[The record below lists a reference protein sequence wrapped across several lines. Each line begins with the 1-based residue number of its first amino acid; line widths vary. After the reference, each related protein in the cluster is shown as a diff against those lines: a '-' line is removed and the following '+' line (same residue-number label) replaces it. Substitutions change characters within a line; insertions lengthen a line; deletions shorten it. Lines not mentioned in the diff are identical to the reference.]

1 MSRYV
6 RNRIFSALAV
16 VGLSLQS
23 GSQALADALY
33 SVTDLGNGGWSLLNN
48 NGQVAGDGYTTPHTV
63 GTYTEVYNGNSGGQ
77 VSVIGVTPPSATS
90 PGSYNYWSQP
100 VAMNDS
106 GQLIVERFD
115 SNPGWYLYSG
125 GQLSAVPGIP
135 SAINDAGAVAG
146 IDGGPNQVY
155 VKIGGVETLF
165 NGLPGGQI
173 SSVVAI
179 NNSGQFI
186 GNSSYSY
193 VPTDNQGYDYSKAT
207 GWTHAFLYNGNSV
220 VDLGTLGGNVTFAQA
235 MNAHGDV
242 VGYSGTQSLSNPS
255 DPNQVNHAF
264 LVPFGGKMIDL
275 GVLPGTTQSAALG
288 INDQGQV
295 VGISG
300 TGYLPLGVAT
310 NLTSS
315 HAFLYQNGVMTD
327 LNTLVPI
334 SGITLTAAL
343 AINNQGQILAD
354 GVDSK
359 GDLEQFLL
367 TPAGESVPPP
377 PVYPEAPVP
386 EPSALAVLGSAV
398 VVFAIKRLRKRD

>member
-1 MSRYV
+1 MSRYA
-6 RNRIFSALAV
+6 RIRVFSALAV
-16 VGLSLQS
+16 VALSLQS
-23 GSQALADALY
+23 GSPALADGLY
-33 SVTDLGNGGWSLLNN
+33 SVTNLGDGGWSLLNN

-63 GTYTEVYNGNSGGQ
+63 GYYTEVYNGNSGGQ
-77 VSVIGVTPPSATS
+77 VSVVGVTPPSATS

-155 VKIGGVETLF
+155 VKLGGVETLY
-165 NGLPGGQI
+165 NGVPGGQI
-173 SSVVAI
+173 SAVIAI

-186 GNSSYSY
+186 GNTSYSY
-193 VPTDNQGYDYSKAT
+193 VPTDSQGYDYSKAT
-207 GWTHAFLYNGNSV
+207 GWTHAFFYNGSSV

-235 MNAHGDV
+235 MNSHGDV
-242 VGYSGTQSLSNPS
+242 VGYSATLPLSNASYP
-255 DPNQVNHAF
+255 DQPNHAF

-295 VGISG
+295 VGTSG
-300 TGYLPLGVAT
+300 SGYLPLGVAT
-310 NLTSS
+310 SLTSA

-367 TPAGESVPPP
+367 TPSGESVPPP

-386 EPSALAVLGSAV
+386 EPGGLAVLGCAV
-398 VVFAIKRLRKRD
+398 VFFALRRLRKCD